1 MKRITISMLAAL
13 ALAIGLNDTAKAE
26 YPPADFRSG
35 IKHDVGQSGSPF
47 GFAPIFGKLFHR
59 NRGGCDTCSS
69 GVCGNGNGGN
79 GRGGAGPGGAGMQGP
94 MAGQGTLVFPHHPF
108 ARSPRDY
115 FMED

>member
-13 ALAIGLNDTAKAE
+13 ALAIGLNDTANAE
-26 YPPADFRSG
+26 YPPADFRGG

-47 GFAPIFGKLFHR
+47 GFAPIFGKLFNRH
-59 NRGGCDTCSS
+59 RGGCGT
-69 GVCGNGNGGN
+69 GNCGTGNCGP
-79 GRGGAGPGGAGMQGP
+79 AGPAMQGP
-94 MAGQGTLVFPHHPF
+94 MPGQGTLVFPHHPF